1 MLLCSCS
8 PLSGFFLRSFRA
20 NEMGRQDLMGH
31 EDLKTSA
38 IHTHV
43 LSHGPMSVRS
53 PAGIP

>member
-43 LSHGPMSVRS
+43 LSHGPMGVRS